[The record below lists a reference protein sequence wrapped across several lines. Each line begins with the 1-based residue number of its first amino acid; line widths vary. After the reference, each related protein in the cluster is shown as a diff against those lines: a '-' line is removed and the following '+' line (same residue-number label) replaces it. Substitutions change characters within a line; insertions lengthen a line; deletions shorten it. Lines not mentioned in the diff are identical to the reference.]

1 MDQSFIHIEV
11 NSLEVRVLPRQFDL
25 LARGRHFDGLSE
37 PEHFDALIKM
47 LAIEVHEIV
56 GLMLLEASIKMA
68 LIVYLSLLVGLILA
82 SIVKGLTF

>member
-1 MDQSFIHIEV
+1 MDQSFVHIEV
-11 NSLEVRVLPRQFDL
+11 NSLEVGVLPGQFDL
-25 LARGRHFDGLSE
+25 LARGGYLDGLSE
-37 PEHFDALIKM
+37 PKHFDALIKM

-68 LIVYLSLLVGLILA
+68 LIVYLRLLVGLILA

>member
-1 MDQSFIHIEV
+1 
-11 NSLEVRVLPRQFDL
+11 
-25 LARGRHFDGLSE
+25 
-37 PEHFDALIKM
+37 M